1 MSRFPLA
8 AEDFMK
14 APKPD
19 DTRDWVAI
27 RHAYEHS
34 DETIREIC
42 ARLGVSKG
50 SLENRYR
57 KEGWISRLANRANRQ
72 RSTLGRLFAVLE
84 RQVDKLAN
92 TNGETLGDK
101 EAQQLTELIKNFD
114 KISTIAN
121 EETKVDSPREK
132 RDMRDIRDK
141 LAKRIDQFN
150 RR

>member
-1 MSRFPLA
+1 MT
-8 AEDFMK
+8 
-14 APKPD
+14 APKPHD
-19 DTRDWVAI
+19 SRDWVAI
-27 RHAYEHS
+27 RRAYEHGE
-34 DETIREIC
+34 ETIREIC
-42 ARLGVSKG
+42 VRFGVTKG

-57 KEGWISRLANRANRQ
+57 KERWISRLANKANRQ

-84 RQVDKLAN
+84 RQVTKLAN
-92 TNGETLGDK
+92 TSGETLGDK

-121 EETKVDSPREK
+121 EETKVDAPREK